1 MFVETSSYGHRA
13 VDAVLR
19 VLGVDALVLGSDR
32 PYAEPLPTAGL
43 GAAVH
48 HAIRVA
54 NPARLLHGDPLPPPG
69 PLARD
74 ARLPQDAGV

>member
-1 MFVETSSYGHRA
+1 
-13 VDAVLR
+13 

-54 NPARLLHGDPLPPPG
+54 NPARLLHGDPPPPG
-69 PLARD
+69 PLPHD
-74 ARLPQDAGV
+74 VRLPQNAGV